1 MQTTDSHSDSSGATR
16 APEPARAARSPLDFA
31 KRVMAVATQR
41 LRARWHLRACNSVGS
56 DVELK
61 GRLRLENL
69 GQVRIGRRASF
80 TSTFVPIEI
89 LTSPTGCISIGDGV
103 WINFGVVVAAHS
115 SVSIGDRAMIGQ
127 HCIISDV
134 DFPEV
139 EPIPDGAAPR
149 PIVIGASV
157 WLAGRVT
164 VRPGVTIGDRAVVIA
179 GSIVEDDLPSDTI
192 CGGIPARP
200 LMRVKQS
207 TATSPAATKPS

>member
-1 MQTTDSHSDSSGATR
+1 MQTSDSNSNQPGVIR
-16 APEPARAARSPLDFA
+16 AAAPARAVRSPLKLA
-31 KRVMAVATQR
+31 KRVMEVTSQR
-41 LRARWHLRACNSVGS
+41 LRAKWCLRGCSSVGS
-56 DVELK
+56 DVELR

-69 GQVRIGRRASF
+69 GEVRIGRRVSF

-89 LTSPTGCISIGDGV
+89 LTSPTGRISIGDGV

-115 SVSIGDRAMIGQ
+115 TVSIGDMAMIGQ

-139 EPIPDGAAPR
+139 EAMPNGEPPR
-149 PIVIGASV
+149 PIVIGANV

-207 TATSPAATKPS
+207 TAAASAATKPG